1 VRKNAQGGQRGANS
15 IRVAALT
22 RRGAKSDRA
31 SSRGTAVDHPHGLL
45 PLQPVQ
51 PAQC

>member
-1 VRKNAQGGQRGANS
+1 VRNNAQGGQRGANS
-15 IRVAALT
+15 IRGAAFT
-22 RRGAKSDRA
+22 RRAATTCRA

-51 PAQC
+51 PA